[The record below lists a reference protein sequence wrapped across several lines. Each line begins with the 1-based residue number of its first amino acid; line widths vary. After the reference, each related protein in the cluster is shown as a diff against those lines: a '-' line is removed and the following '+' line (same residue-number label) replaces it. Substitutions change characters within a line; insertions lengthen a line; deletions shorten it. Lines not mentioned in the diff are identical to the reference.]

1 MIEGAE
7 RGGDPSARASPV
19 PRGGVQLLVDRDFG
33 LYLTGNSLSSIG
45 TWFQNLAASLLVYDL
60 TRSTLMVGVVNF
72 SQFVGAVLLAS
83 AAGSA
88 ADRFDRRR
96 VLMVSQ
102 GVSAAASAVLAVL
115 TLTGTITAPLLIAST
130 AVLGLALA
138 FFPPAMLSL
147 IPLLVPRVD
156 LDSALS
162 INSASFNLARA
173 VGPVLAAWVIAQFG
187 YGPAFAINATS
198 FAIFVV
204 LLGVVRARPVPDR
217 PATRPRLR
225 DAVATVRATDT
236 IVPLLVVVAVS
247 SVAVD
252 PVYTLTPELAIDV
265 FGGTEQT
272 TGLLVGAFGTGAV
285 LTAMFVVSR
294 VREVQRLLP
303 VSLSVLGGGMLLVA
317 AAPVLAVALVGLA
330 VAGSGYLL
338 TLTRATTRIQN
349 TVPDAQLGR
358 VMALWSLCF
367 IGSRPFVALLDGAV
381 AELAHPRVA
390 AAMVACVPFVTAW
403 WIRAVVRP
411 RVAAAR
417 SSADVLVQPEA
428 GTYSSGGG
436 SSVDT

>member
-1 MIEGAE
+1 MTRE
-7 RGGDPSARASPV
+7 PT
-19 PRGGVQLLVDRDFG
+19 PRSGVQLLTDRNFG
-33 LYLTGNSLSSIG
+33 LYLAGNSLSSTG

-72 SQFVGAVLLAS
+72 AQFVGAVVLAS

-88 ADRFDRRR
+88 ADRYDRRH
-96 VLMVSQ
+96 VLIVSQ

-115 TLTGTITAPLLIAST
+115 TLTGAVTAPLLIAST
-130 AVLGLALA
+130 VVLGLALA

-173 VGPVLAAWVIAQFG
+173 VGPVLAAWVIAQLG
-187 YGPAFAINATS
+187 YGAAFAINATS
-198 FAIFVV
+198 FGIFVV
-204 LLGVVRARPVPDR
+204 LLTQVRPHTVVEPSGR
-217 PATRPRLR
+217 TRPRLR
-225 DAVATVRATDT
+225 DAVATVRQTDVV
-236 IVPLLVVVAVS
+236 VPLLVVVAVS
-247 SVAVD
+247 SIAVD

-265 FGGTEQT
+265 FGGDEQT

-285 LTAMFVVSR
+285 LTAVFVVSR
-294 VREVQRLLP
+294 VRGVRRLLP
-303 VSLSVLGGGMLLVA
+303 LSLSILGGGMLLVA
-317 AAPVLAVALVGLA
+317 VAPGLPVALAGLGI
-330 VAGSGYLL
+330 AGAGYLL

-349 TVPDAQLGR
+349 EVPDDQLGR

-367 IGSRPFVALLDGAV
+367 IGSRPFIALLDGAV
-381 AELAHPRVA
+381 ADLAHPRIA
-390 AAMVACVPFVTAW
+390 AAMVATVPFVTAW
-403 WIRAVVRP
+403 WIRSVVTP
-411 RVAAAR
+411 RVAAAER
-417 SSADVLVQPEA
+417 ARHDPEVLVQPES

>member
-1 MIEGAE
+1 MTDGPDPGAGTPVAR
-7 RGGDPSARASPV
+7 RGA
-19 PRGGVQLLVDRDFG
+19 QLLVDRDFG
-33 LYLTGNSLSSIG
+33 TYLAGNSLSSIG

-72 SQFVGAVLLAS
+72 SQFIGAVLLAS
-83 AAGSA
+83 AAGAA

-102 GVSAAASAVLAVL
+102 AVSAAASAVLAVL
-115 TLTGTITAPLLIAST
+115 TLTGTVTAPLLIAST

-173 VGPVLAAWVIAQFG
+173 VGPVLAAWVIDQLG

-198 FAIFVV
+198 FAVFVV
-204 LLGVVRARPVPDR
+204 LLTQVRPR
-217 PATRPRLR
+217 PAEGRSTTRPRLR
-225 DAVATVRATDT
+225 DAVATVRQTDT
-236 IVPLLVVVAVS
+236 VVPLLAVVAVAS
-247 SVAVD
+247 IAVD

-285 LTAMFVVSR
+285 LTALFVVSR
-294 VREVQRLLP
+294 VRHVQRLLP
-303 VSLSVLGGGMLLVA
+303 LTLSVLGGGMLVVA
-317 AAPVLAVALVGLA
+317 VAPVLAVALVGLA
-330 VAGSGYLL
+330 VAGAGYLL

-349 TVPDAQLGR
+349 AVPEDQLGR

-367 IGSRPFVALLDGAV
+367 IGSRPFVALVDGAV
-381 AELAHPRVA
+381 ADLAHPRVA
-390 AAMVACVPFVTAW
+390 AAMVGLVPFATAW
-403 WIRAVVRP
+403 WIRTVVRP
-411 RVAAAR
+411 RVDAAR
-417 SSADVLVQPEA
+417 RDRASDVLVQPES